1 MEFVYNP
8 QVELT
13 SVELQTLD
21 DAVKLFEDITRDSAE
36 EGKPFSCLE
45 KEANAI
51 LNKLCDFTYKFVK
64 EG

>member
-13 SVELQTLD
+13 SVELNTLD
-21 DAVKLFEDITRDSAE
+21 DTIKLFEAIVTYSGE
-36 EGKPFSCLE
+36 EGKPFSLLNE
-45 KEANAI
+45 KAYAI
-51 LNKLCDFTYKFVK
+51 LNNLEGFVYEFVK

>member
-21 DAVKLFEDITRDSAE
+21 DAVNLFENIVRDSAE
-36 EGKPFSCLE
+36 EGKPFSSLE
-45 KEANAI
+45 KEARVI
-51 LNKLCDFTYKFVK
+51 LNNLCDFTYKFVK

>member
-21 DAVKLFEDITRDSAE
+21 DAVKLFEDIVRDSAE
-36 EGKPFSCLE
+36 EGKPFSSLE
-45 KEANAI
+45 KEAREI
-51 LNKLCDFTYKFVK
+51 LNNLCNFTYIFVK